1 MNTWKGLEAAKHKQ
15 SFLYWTEWI
24 VLITEFSLWVSFIG
38 VTGLQPTG
46 WTLLKTNSWP
56 NLLRLFQK
64 LSKILKKSP
73 VMEVFIGTCR
83 LANYSLLQSSMFL
96 KFRKNP
102 EIMPAVEILF
112 AETDAK
118 RFSSSYSKQLF
129 GEFPG
134 QSCEWS
140 KRTPPSVFYC
150 EVVAA
155 DAQLRM
161 LRFPSERLKYNCRVS
176 VNFNL
181 EVLETFDYYFSVSAQ
196 SNPRLHILIS

>member
-1 MNTWKGLEAAKHKQ
+1 MNTWKRLEAAKHKQ

-83 LANYSLLQSSMFL
+83 LANYSLLQSCMFL

-118 RFSSSYSKQLF
+118 RFSSSYSRQLF

-134 QSCEWS
+134 RSCEWS
-140 KRTPPSVFYC
+140 KTDSTIGVL
-150 EVVAA
+150 
-155 DAQLRM
+155 LR
-161 LRFPSERLKYNCRVS
+161 SCRCGCWDFQVS
-176 VNFNL
+176 VWNIIVACQL
-181 EVLETFDYYFSVSAQ
+181 
-196 SNPRLHILIS
+196 ILI